1 MKRKKMVLIALLA
14 VVVMSCGG
22 GGGGGGGGTS
32 SPTPSIPSN
41 PNNPGAGGNG
51 NNSGGNNSG
60 NNGNPNSPNNP
71 NNPNN
76 SANSF
81 REGVVKVDRQRLR
94 VPVNPDELSP
104 KVSSWR
110 TYYYLEFNE
119 DNKIGIKVTPLDRG
133 YIHRNGEP
141 IKHDI
146 TMTGKRSIAVY
157 AKENDVTGGGGKTV
171 TIGEESVGIYLQA
184 VKPTAIIRG
193 NGWSSTN
200 YSLITNQEFRYA
212 GKVSINGNNSIGT
225 YYGVERYDHSDIPAD
240 PNISTYGD
248 YKNEGT
254 IESKP
259 GTVNVIGAYFK
270 IDNGHMKT
278 FRNAGT
284 INMEG
289 DKSIGMY
296 GTGEGEYSIYNYEYV
311 GGSKI
316 SVGASSDK
324 RNPNIGMYTDSEKVS
339 LHNGNSSHLQE
350 KGTIEVGAN
359 SVGMYKVRGTGDG
372 TPQVVNHSRGTILL
386 KGDNAIGMILGE
398 NVYGVNE
405 GSIIADTRDLFEEYY
420 PKRVIGV
427 VLGKN
432 AIFENRGTIDI
443 SYSYGGIG
451 ILNGGGTVRN
461 YGTINIYPGNSQP
474 SKEEIVREKIV
485 DPITAQILMNRIKVP
500 MSLESPKLYV
510 DTLGKT
516 NPINGIAS
524 SRVEKVNLVMGAE
537 AASETNSTE
546 IKVDKKI
553 LSKYNASFK
562 GGNIKEIDVKSD
574 ALTWEAEAET
584 SGNEV
589 KNVTLKKKSY
599 TEFAEDEETK
609 KLAAGLDERYVSNSA
624 DSKEKQLFNYI
635 NTLGNNQRKLLSKTY
650 KEVSGNQYINVQQ
663 RIKETGT
670 MLDREIND
678 IQKEVTEGS
687 KVKTFATKGKYSS
700 KIDEV
705 PDHEAT
711 GYGAVYA
718 YNSKEKKL
726 GWYAAAGVNNFKL
739 KDSGR
744 TDEEVSMLKL
754 GVHKTFELGLGMDWK
769 VTGEGFISRSEMERK
784 YVVGGEQYTGQ
795 AGYNAYGGAI
805 KNEIG
810 KDINL
815 TETFTLRPYVG
826 LKAEYGKFNNIK
838 EKNGVLRLEVK
849 GNDYYSIR
857 PEAGLEMSYIQP
869 ITDRARIRAIL
880 GIGYDYEVGKVE
892 NIENRIRFVGTGTDW
907 YKLKGEKEGERG
919 NFKGNVSLGFE
930 KGHYSLTLTGG
941 YETRGKNARVGLGFG
956 ASF

>member
-1 MKRKKMVLIALLA
+1 M
-14 VVVMSCGG
+14 
-22 GGGGGGGGTS
+22 
-32 SPTPSIPSN
+32 
-41 PNNPGAGGNG
+41 
-51 NNSGGNNSG
+51 
-60 NNGNPNSPNNP
+60 
-71 NNPNN
+71 
-76 SANSF
+76 
-81 REGVVKVDRQRLR
+81 
-94 VPVNPDELSP
+94 
-104 KVSSWR
+104 
-110 TYYYLEFNE
+110 
-119 DNKIGIKVTPLDRG
+119 
-133 YIHRNGEP
+133 
-141 IKHDI
+141 
-146 TMTGKRSIAVY
+146 
-157 AKENDVTGGGGKTV
+157 
-171 TIGEESVGIYLQA
+171 
-184 VKPTAIIRG
+184 
-193 NGWSSTN
+193 
-200 YSLITNQEFRYA
+200 
-212 GKVSINGNNSIGT
+212 
-225 YYGVERYDHSDIPAD
+225 
-240 PNISTYGD
+240 
-248 YKNEGT
+248 
-254 IESKP
+254 
-259 GTVNVIGAYFK
+259 
-270 IDNGHMKT
+270 
-278 FRNAGT
+278 
-284 INMEG
+284 
-289 DKSIGMY
+289 
-296 GTGEGEYSIYNYEYV
+296 
-311 GGSKI
+311 
-316 SVGASSDK
+316 
-324 RNPNIGMYTDSEKVS
+324 
-339 LHNGNSSHLQE
+339 
-350 KGTIEVGAN
+350 
-359 SVGMYKVRGTGDG
+359 
-372 TPQVVNHSRGTILL
+372 
-386 KGDNAIGMILGE
+386 
-398 NVYGVNE
+398 
-405 GSIIADTRDLFEEYY
+405 
-420 PKRVIGV
+420 
-427 VLGKN
+427 
-432 AIFENRGTIDI
+432 
-443 SYSYGGIG
+443 
-451 ILNGGGTVRN
+451 
-461 YGTINIYPGNSQP
+461 
-474 SKEEIVREKIV
+474 
-485 DPITAQILMNRIKVP
+485 LMNRIKVP

-635 NTLGNNQRKLLSKTY
+635 NTLGNNQRELLSKTY